1 MDHISVKFK
10 IFNRGDLETS
20 FCVLGYSREGISK
33 LHRRKG
39 PKKSIWANYF
49 YELWFNLRFRL
60 FGCLSTVE
68 DRWK

>member
-20 FCVLGYSREGISK
+20 FCVLGYPREGISK

-39 PKKSIWANYF
+39 PKK
-49 YELWFNLRFRL
+49 
-60 FGCLSTVE
+60 
-68 DRWK
+68 